1 MRLTRRPRHYP
12 LLAIICTAS
21 HKCRL
26 KQPKQFADHA
36 PSTLAF
42 TPAPSSSPSSSPSP
56 RPSRPWPVLDHQNEF
71 SRSENRSEKLT
82 LSTWSRVRPQPLKW
96 NRRSQVV
103 GAVQPQG
110 GAPSLST
117 APGAGVRPVHAND
130 DPRSCSASRVGLGGA
145 KDASSPA
152 LIARPSRCM
161 LQPQWTLIA
170 LVLHAAID
178 P

>member
-1 MRLTRRPRHYP
+1 MPPKTAKTIRGPRSKHP
-12 LLAIICTAS
+12 RIRACPVVLPVVI
-21 HKCRL
+21 
-26 KQPKQFADHA
+26 PV
-36 PSTLAF
+36 
-42 TPAPSSSPSSSPSP
+42 PAPIT
-56 RPSRPWPVLDHQNEF
+56 RPWPVLDHQNEF

-82 LSTWSRVRPQPLKW
+82 LSALSHVRPQPLKW

-117 APGAGVRPVHAND
+117 APGPGVRRVHAND

-145 KDASSPA
+145 KDASPPA
-152 LIARPSRCM
+152 LTAIPSRCM